1 MNELYNDFIEQ
12 IKEKSKSNNIIINY
26 MNNDS
31 IDYKSND
38 SIIDIKEYK
47 KDFLTIGVVLLR
59 KDIIKPIDYSDVD
72 NIEIK
77 SELKFYSKILLI
89 DNKYEIDNI
98 MVKSF
103 DNLEDAKDYYNYLSD
118 IIKDNDLQNLL
129 KILKD
134 NIK

>member
-118 IIKDNDLQNLL
+118 IIQDNDLQNLL

>member
-12 IKEKSKSNNIIINY
+12 VKEKSKSNNIIINY

-47 KDFLTIGVVLLR
+47 KDFLTIGVVLLQ

>member
-12 IKEKSKSNNIIINY
+12 VKEKSKSNNIIINY

-47 KDFLTIGVVLLR
+47 KDFLIIGVVLLR

-129 KILKD
+129 KILND

>member
-12 IKEKSKSNNIIINY
+12 VKEKSKSNNIIINY

-118 IIKDNDLQNLL
+118 IIKVNDLQNLL